1 MGQCQLV
8 DSTPKR
14 RLLIP
19 ITAKV
24 MPTLWNSQTDCVEGL
39 KRQEMALNGKQWPP
53 DSPNFMFPAK
63 HRSLIDCRK
72 RTGLFLVS
80 PSGMDWLPQQ
90 HLSMAWM

>member
-39 KRQEMALNGKQWPP
+39 KRQEMALNGKQ
-53 DSPNFMFPAK
+53 
-63 HRSLIDCRK
+63 
-72 RTGLFLVS
+72 
-80 PSGMDWLPQQ
+80 
-90 HLSMAWM
+90 